1 MLLLSID
8 HNLVAVAIVVAKKAR
23 CEKRSEN
30 HQRFYNLIR
39 LEIFNQKMT
48 IVDLRR
54 EIDFVFVKKKVLNI
68 LTFYIL
74 DILIY
79 FIKTTTQGM
88 LQPSLVKYTMVDYK
102 HSISVLR
109 LVCGPNFFGTKPAP
123 KFGLVLR

>member
-54 EIDFVFVKKKVLNI
+54 EIDFVFVKKKG
-68 LTFYIL
+68 FE
-74 DILIY
+74 Y
-79 FIKTTTQGM
+79 FNLLHSRYFDLFHKNYYSRYATTIAGK
-88 LQPSLVKYTMVDYK
+88 VYY
-102 HSISVLR
+102 
-109 LVCGPNFFGTKPAP
+109 G
-123 KFGLVLR
+123 